1 MLLNHIE
8 TQSPDDREEDVDLE
22 TTISVTFD
30 RTVRSVRPGECIV
43 VSQAGGVPV
52 VGAAAYDAPSRTLTF
67 TPAMPLQ
74 PRTTYTVR
82 ISTAGVDLQSEFTAI
97 MPHQYQF
104 TTADEELTTL
114 QARLVR
120 ASLSLSL
127 FVAVAVRIEMEM
139 ASIERDEPDSL
150 ARLMVVCLGGVGLP
164 HSQEIQ
170 TETTEIELRASEKT
184 LDGLR
189 AAVIA
194 AFKLN
199 AGVVAGLSASL
210 GFDVKLDEDS
220 DVAQLQDGDTVIV
233 HLNLGAPAAQQ
244 PSE

>member
-1 MLLNHIE
+1 M
-8 TQSPDDREEDVDLE
+8 
-22 TTISVTFD
+22 
-30 RTVRSVRPGECIV
+30 G
-43 VSQAGGVPV
+43 
-52 VGAAAYDAPSRTLTF
+52 
-67 TPAMPLQ
+67 
-74 PRTTYTVR
+74 
-82 ISTAGVDLQSEFTAI
+82 
-97 MPHQYQF
+97 
-104 TTADEELTTL
+104 
-114 QARLVR
+114 
-120 ASLSLSL
+120 
-127 FVAVAVRIEMEM
+127 
-139 ASIERDEPDSL
+139 L
-150 ARLMVVCLGGVGLP
+150 A

-244 PSE
+244 SSE